1 MVYIFMIEFEII
13 SPSVAL
19 IHNYYNDLQEL
30 RKELT
35 YRNLTNVYAY
45 NKHKQKRWL
54 KNKDPIAFE
63 EEEKRLKSLIYQ
75 NILFSHNGK
84 LATYPGIIPYIK
96 LPHTVTN
103 KIEYPNLKTIP
114 WKKTLP
120 FQPYPYQEEA
130 VQKLLEAK
138 HAHISCATGLGKT
151 LIILMLARNAGVD
164 IVITTPAQSIF
175 ADLLKECETH
185 LGKGI
190 VGGYGDGKKDLTKK
204 ITVAINRSL
213 SMVKEGTPAWE
224 FFSKKKMLIVDET
237 HSFGSEDLSKTAFGL
252 LKDIP
257 YRLFLSATPIR
268 MDGTQKLL
276 NAIIGECV
284 LDMDL
289 KKGIQGGYL
298 SPLKFKIINTITPNT
313 LDFSDPIEAKRKYFL
328 RNPNIAEIAG
338 RLANANWTVKGE
350 NTLILVEELQQI
362 KDIVKHLKVPYGYV
376 HSGSKKEAEAMG
388 LKKVDATEEIE
399 KFNKGETKVLIGTRS
414 VSTGTNMFSHHTIN
428 CMGGTSEVATLQGAV
443 GRSTRQ
449 TDKSKYAQYHKPK
462 LFCTIYDFNITNNET
477 MMAQLEKR
485 VKYYEQSGEIVVY

>member
-1 MVYIFMIEFEII
+1 MIEFEII

-19 IHNYYNDLQEL
+19 IHNYYNNLPEL

-45 NKHKQKRWL
+45 NKHKQKKWL
-54 KNKDPIAFE
+54 QKKDPEFFE

-96 LPHTVTN
+96 LPHTVSN
-103 KIEYPNLKTIP
+103 KIQYPKFKPIP
-114 WKKTLP
+114 WKKPLP
-120 FQPYPYQEEA
+120 FEPYPYQTEA
-130 VQKLLEAK
+130 VQNLLEAK
-138 HAHISCATGLGKT
+138 HAHISAATGLGKG
-151 LIILMLARNAGVD
+151 LILLMLARNAGLD
-164 IVITTPAQSIF
+164 MVISVPAQTLF
-175 ADLLKECETH
+175 VDLLKEAETY
-185 LGKGI
+185 LGKGV

-204 ITVAINRSL
+204 ITIAINRSL
-213 SMVKEGTPAWE
+213 SMVKEGTPAWD
-224 FFSKKKMLIVDET
+224 FFSKKQMVIFDEC
-237 HSFGSEDLSKTAFGL
+237 HNVGSEDLSKTALGL

-268 MDGTQKLL
+268 MDGTQTLL
-276 NAIIGECV
+276 NAIVGGCV

-289 KKGIQGGYL
+289 KKGIDGGFL

-313 LDFSDPIEAKRKYFL
+313 LDFRDPIEAKREHFL

-362 KDIVKHLKVPYGYV
+362 QMIAKHLKVPYGYA
-376 HSGSKKEAEAMG
+376 HSASKADAAVYG
-388 LKKVDATEEIE
+388 LEKVDSAEVIE
-399 KFNKGETKVLIGTRS
+399 KFNKGEIKVILGSRA
-414 VSTGTNMFSHHTIN
+414 VATGTNIFAHHTVN
-428 CMGGTSEVATLQGAV
+428 CMGGSSTVATLQATV

-449 TDKSKYAQYHKPK
+449 TNKSKYAQYHKPK
-462 LFCTIYDFNITNNET
+462 HFCVIYDFNVTNNEQ
-477 MMAQLEKR
+477 MIKQLEKR
-485 VKYYEQSGEIVVY
+485 IKYYEQSGETVVY